1 MMVHGGVYIGNPQCV
16 FSFCSPIIKQP
27 RKYKVDLSAQTST
40 GIQTPGYS
48 PGNFHIFL
56 WFSGQG
62 HSYTTLSNLYF
73 KIYGQNLGASDG
85 NGAFI
90 FMRVDTSTGGDISGV
105 TYDLSEAA
113 TSTSNYFT
121 AITLYN
127 STTGMW
133 NLNNSSA
140 LTAYRTIGPDGTF
153 SWQKTMTFDTA
164 AGADAGTTS
173 SYALADLDGALG
185 FSAEVHGNQ
194 YIRFKFL
201 GLDNGSQGF
210 RIFHWN
216 TGNYSHFTSS
226 GFRFSPMTA
235 SSSTRL
241 FGDFGYYGF
250 AAVASSG
257 TTLYH
262 SNPAA
267 VLSTTNQV
275 LDKVGD
281 GNQYFIWL
289 ATSKTWAYYAVMA
302 APDTAPNHYNNNMN
316 AMSATNKAY
325 WPSAPAQTGTSYAT
339 FTTDVTL
346 YKDPATTTSTT
357 LTTYFTGAAM
367 LTNSTLIGL
376 SRSSFGL
383 GIEGLFLGEA
393 GGAAAG
399 EFNNV
404 VSGSSIV
411 PTASSTF
418 LTNSAIIAQSLT
430 DNIVITTSNVSSL
443 SSKSYSVS

>member
-1 MMVHGGVYIGNPQCV
+1 
-16 FSFCSPIIKQP
+16 
-27 RKYKVDLSAQTST
+27 
-40 GIQTPGYS
+40 
-48 PGNFHIFL
+48 
-56 WFSGQG
+56 
-62 HSYTTLSNLYF
+62 
-73 KIYGQNLGASDG
+73 
-85 NGAFI
+85 
-90 FMRVDTSTGGDISGV
+90 
-105 TYDLSEAA
+105 
-113 TSTSNYFT
+113 
-121 AITLYN
+121 
-127 STTGMW
+127 
-133 NLNNSSA
+133 
-140 LTAYRTIGPDGTF
+140 
-153 SWQKTMTFDTA
+153 
-164 AGADAGTTS
+164 
-173 SYALADLDGALG
+173 
-185 FSAEVHGNQ
+185 
-194 YIRFKFL
+194 
-201 GLDNGSQGF
+201 
-210 RIFHWN
+210 
-216 TGNYSHFTSS
+216 
-226 GFRFSPMTA
+226 MTA

-289 ATSKTWAYYAVMA
+289 AANKTWAYYAVMA

-393 GGAAAG
+393 GGVAAG

-404 VSGSSIV
+404 VSGTSIV